1 MEQKENSEI
10 IVIKSDK
17 EWIQEIK
24 ADTTSHVIGSVGI
37 IAGISFGLLY
47 PSSVPKWE
55 IELLSSPLIIVTIL
69 FILDIYRIWRNIG
82 RELVLD
88 KTGILIKLW
97 FKEKK
102 YGWNDFKFR
111 QVRKN
116 IGEYCY
122 DEGLFLTK
130 HKHQPRQNSNCE
142 LFSIRYPSGSVVINF
157 KMHRPILANQKTQQY
172 INAEIMAVEK
182 EELLSKLKEW
192 GVDFET
198 ERPKKLGYFSGQ
210 KGKITVQKK
219 WNRLDLTRGCCL
231 DFTFRFYHISNLYLE
246 ESSTDCYLYSIFY
259 SSCSSLCGSHQQ
271 KKLPFKDG

>member
-1 MEQKENSEI
+1 M
-10 IVIKSDK
+10 
-17 EWIQEIK
+17 
-24 ADTTSHVIGSVGI
+24 
-37 IAGISFGLLY
+37 
-47 PSSVPKWE
+47 
-55 IELLSSPLIIVTIL
+55 
-69 FILDIYRIWRNIG
+69 
-82 RELVLD
+82 
-88 KTGILIKLW
+88 IKLW

-182 EELLSKLKEW
+182 EELLSKLKEN
-192 GVDFET
+192 GELILKQSARKTGLFFRTKREDYSPEEMEPPGSYSRLLF
-198 ERPKKLGYFSGQ
+198 GFYF
-210 KGKITVQKK
+210 
-219 WNRLDLTRGCCL
+219 
-231 DFTFRFYHISNLYLE
+231 
-246 ESSTDCYLYSIFY
+246 
-259 SSCSSLCGSHQQ
+259 
-271 KKLPFKDG
+271 